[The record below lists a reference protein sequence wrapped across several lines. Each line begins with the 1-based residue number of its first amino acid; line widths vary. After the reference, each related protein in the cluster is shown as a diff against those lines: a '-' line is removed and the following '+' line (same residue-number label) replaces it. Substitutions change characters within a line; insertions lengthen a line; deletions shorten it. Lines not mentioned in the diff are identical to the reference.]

1 MSYVNIKKGSYR
13 NKPVENIIFP
23 LIKNMTSGKK
33 GMFLTVDGSKVF
45 GPDFAKIRVTVK
57 PTGFNFVEDE
67 QDYLKQCESMGMNEG
82 QEEGEFSSQVS
93 DEKRIKEIDERFEI
107 LNEMAGSLKNG
118 DIRALIVTGPPGVG
132 KSCGVEKTLDEQF
145 EAFKHLKHNKHEVV
159 LFYLTEPK
167 TEINFEFNNRPHK
180 FIDIENNEELILN
193 PNLLKEKYQNYSKLF
208 LKELKLNCFKYK
220 IDFIKV
226 DINKGFDNLLNS
238 YLLKRQKM
246 F

>member
-93 DEKRIKEIDERFEI
+93 
-107 LNEMAGSLKNG
+107 
-118 DIRALIVTGPPGVG
+118 
-132 KSCGVEKTLDEQF
+132 
-145 EAFKHLKHNKHEVV
+145 
-159 LFYLTEPK
+159 FY
-167 TEINFEFNNRPHK
+167 
-180 FIDIENNEELILN
+180 
-193 PNLLKEKYQNYSKLF
+193 
-208 LKELKLNCFKYK
+208 
-220 IDFIKV
+220 
-226 DINKGFDNLLNS
+226 
-238 YLLKRQKM
+238 
-246 F
+246 